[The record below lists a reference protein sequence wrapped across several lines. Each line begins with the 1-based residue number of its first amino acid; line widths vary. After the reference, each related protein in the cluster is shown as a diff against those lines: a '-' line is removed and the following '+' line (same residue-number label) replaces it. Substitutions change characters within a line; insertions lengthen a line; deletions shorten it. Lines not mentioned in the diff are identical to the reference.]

1 MKNKIL
7 IIFGTILI
15 LIAVGN
21 SIFNI
26 SSLPTSFLRDS
37 NNLFLKPTQIS
48 PSNNENISVDIPDP
62 SAIAENSGNI
72 SALED
77 NKSSTPQNDVLPNSD
92 EGFLPLQI
100 KKDEEQSVSTPSNI
114 VPIVPIRIHIQSI
127 DLSAPIIQATKEEIE
142 INKTKYVQWTAPDLF
157 AVGWQY
163 DSASINQ
170 HGNTVLNGHHNV
182 HGKVFEN
189 LNKLNSGDR
198 IILDGSD
205 GKKYAYVITNV
216 MILPEKDQ
224 PLSVRLDNA
233 RWTLPSNDERLTLI
247 TCWPYYS
254 NTHRLIIVARPDI
267 LFTTEIIQ

>member
-1 MKNKIL
+1 MKNKIFILFGMIL
-7 IIFGTILI
+7 II
-15 LIAVGN
+15 IAVGN
-21 SIFNI
+21 SFFNI
-26 SSLPTSFLRDS
+26 ASFPSVIKDNSENHFLQIPQNPPAYTETVPAETVGSLNPA
-37 NNLFLKPTQIS
+37 
-48 PSNNENISVDIPDP
+48 ENINAD
-62 SAIAENSGNI
+62 
-72 SALED
+72 SALNTNNSD
-77 NKSSTPQNDVLPNSD
+77 NSLNNIAQNDG

-100 KKDEEQSVSTPSNI
+100 KKDDEQPTPTQSSI
-114 VPIVPIRIHIQSI
+114 VPIVPVRIHIQII
-127 DLSAPIIQATKEEIE
+127 DLNAPIIQATKEELE
-142 INKTKYVQWTAPDLF
+142 IAKTKYVQWSAPDLF

-182 HGKVFEN
+182 FGKVFEN

-205 GKKYAYVITNV
+205 GKQYAYIITNV
-216 MILPEKDQ
+216 MILPERDQ

-254 NTHRLIIVARPDI
+254 NTHRLIIVARPD
-267 LFTTEIIQ
+267 LLLTTEIIQ